1 MTITASKA
9 RRSSPVLL
17 AAALFTSAL
26 FASGCGIGNWSP
38 ADAQA
43 TKSASMPMPA
53 FAQFSGDASSS
64 STSQAAAA
72 PVLDVKTA
80 NGAITITKA
89 EDAQITITANVK
101 ARTQERADA
110 VKVVTTLNSGVLEV
124 RAEWPGER
132 FGNEGCSF
140 DISIPATT
148 GIRADTSNGRIEL
161 TGLAGD
167 ATLDSS
173 NGAITVTRH
182 AGPIDADTSNGSIK
196 IIDASAAVQ
205 ADSSNG
211 SITISIAPNNTGNIT
226 ADTSNGSIECSIPAA
241 FAGTVIA
248 KTSNGSLSVSDVN
261 GKNIMTGRKSFE
273 WRANPSS
280 PTAQQINLDTSNGSI
295 RVRLSP

>member
-1 MTITASKA
+1 MTITAPRT
-9 RRSSPVLL
+9 RRPGFLL
-17 AAALFTSAL
+17 FAALLTTTVIT
-26 FASGCGIGNWSP
+26 SGCGIGNWSP

-53 FAQFSGDASSS
+53 FSQFSGDSS
-64 STSQAAAA
+64 STTTQAATA

-89 EDAQITITANVK
+89 DDAQITITANVK

-110 VKVVTTLNSGVLEV
+110 VKILTNLNAGVLEV

-140 DISIPATT
+140 EISMPAAA

-161 TGLAGD
+161 TGLSGD

-196 IIDASAAVQ
+196 IMDAVDAVKAKTSNGRIVFSLAPAHSGNFVATTSNGTIEGELPANFAGIVQ
-205 ADSSNG
+205 ASTSNG
-211 SITISIAPNNTGNIT
+211 SVKAVGSRGQVMMSGGKNMNWVSPSSDEKRSLLTLE
-226 ADTSNGSIECSIPAA
+226 TSNGSI
-241 FAGTVIA
+241 
-248 KTSNGSLSVSDVN
+248 N
-261 GKNIMTGRKSFE
+261 
-273 WRANPSS
+273 
-280 PTAQQINLDTSNGSI
+280 
-295 RVRLSP
+295 VRLTP